1 MIQTQNRNQQ
11 DDHGFVHVGRTLN
24 YAAREISCA
33 LDAYISTRVSPELT
47 GMRGM
52 VLGFLMQ
59 ETESGKQI
67 YQRDLEARFHTNRS
81 SITTMLQGMEQSGFI
96 TREVVAKDARLKSL
110 VPTEKGRQCA
120 AAIHQ
125 CISDFEHDLQN
136 GVSAQ
141 ELEAIQNFLS
151 RQYEGGIFDTSRI
164 RTYSVEEGEVVFDFS
179 VDTKE
184 KFSQKEVQCET
195 QKKYEITSIAHP
207 QFPWLHRIR
216 AW

>member
-81 SITTMLQGMEQSGFI
+81 SITTMLQLLALNPACVCEISVIFFVFRHTPKCSAMLWLKKF
-96 TREVVAKDARLKSL
+96 RRCPRAAK
-110 VPTEKGRQCA
+110 
-120 AAIHQ
+120 
-125 CISDFEHDLQN
+125 
-136 GVSAQ
+136 Q
-141 ELEAIQNFLS
+141 EIP
-151 RQYEGGIFDTSRI
+151 Y
-164 RTYSVEEGEVVFDFS
+164 V
-179 VDTKE
+179 
-184 KFSQKEVQCET
+184 
-195 QKKYEITSIAHP
+195 
-207 QFPWLHRIR
+207 
-216 AW
+216 

>member
-81 SITTMLQGMEQSGFI
+81 SITTMLQGMEQS
-96 TREVVAKDARLKSL
+96 
-110 VPTEKGRQCA
+110 EKGRQCA

-141 ELEAIQNFLS
+141 ELEAIQGTLHKLIENAKA
-151 RQYEGGIFDTSRI
+151 I
-164 RTYSVEEGEVVFDFS
+164 RG
-179 VDTKE
+179 KN
-184 KFSQKEVQCET
+184 
-195 QKKYEITSIAHP
+195 
-207 QFPWLHRIR
+207 
-216 AW
+216 

>member
-141 ELEAIQNFLS
+141 EAIQGTLHKLIENAKA
-151 RQYEGGIFDTSRI
+151 I
-164 RTYSVEEGEVVFDFS
+164 RG
-179 VDTKE
+179 KN
-184 KFSQKEVQCET
+184 
-195 QKKYEITSIAHP
+195 
-207 QFPWLHRIR
+207 
-216 AW
+216 

>member
-59 ETESGKQI
+59 
-67 YQRDLEARFHTNRS
+67 EARFHTNRS

-141 ELEAIQNFLS
+141 ELEAIQGTLHKLIENAKA
-151 RQYEGGIFDTSRI
+151 I
-164 RTYSVEEGEVVFDFS
+164 RG
-179 VDTKE
+179 KN
-184 KFSQKEVQCET
+184 
-195 QKKYEITSIAHP
+195 
-207 QFPWLHRIR
+207 
-216 AW
+216 

>member
-1 MIQTQNRNQQ
+1 MIQTQNCNQQ

-120 AAIHQ
+120 AA
-125 CISDFEHDLQN
+125 
-136 GVSAQ
+136 A
-141 ELEAIQNFLS
+141 LS
-151 RQYEGGIFDTSRI
+151 SGCM
-164 RTYSVEEGEVVFDFS
+164 RTM
-179 VDTKE
+179 
-184 KFSQKEVQCET
+184 
-195 QKKYEITSIAHP
+195 
-207 QFPWLHRIR
+207 
-216 AW
+216 

>member
-1 MIQTQNRNQQ
+1 
-11 DDHGFVHVGRTLN
+11 
-24 YAAREISCA
+24 
-33 LDAYISTRVSPELT
+33 
-47 GMRGM
+47 
-52 VLGFLMQ
+52 MQ

-141 ELEAIQNFLS
+141 ELEAIQAPSHKLIENDKS
-151 RQYEGGIFDTSRI
+151 HPRQKLRRI
-164 RTYSVEEGEVVFDFS
+164 
-179 VDTKE
+179 
-184 KFSQKEVQCET
+184 
-195 QKKYEITSIAHP
+195 
-207 QFPWLHRIR
+207 
-216 AW
+216 

>member
-11 DDHGFVHVGRTLN
+11 DAHGFVHVGRTLN

-141 ELEAIQNFLS
+141 ELEAIQGTLHKLIENAKA
-151 RQYEGGIFDTSRI
+151 I
-164 RTYSVEEGEVVFDFS
+164 RG
-179 VDTKE
+179 KN
-184 KFSQKEVQCET
+184 
-195 QKKYEITSIAHP
+195 
-207 QFPWLHRIR
+207 
-216 AW
+216 

>member
-81 SITTMLQGMEQSGFI
+81 SITTMLQGMEQDGFI
-96 TREVVAKDARLKSL
+96 TRSAVAKIEVGQRHIYPDEIRHI
-110 VPTEKGRQCA
+110 RQ
-120 AAIHQ
+120 IL
-125 CISDFEHDLQN
+125 STTYEELFE
-136 GVSAQ
+136 
-141 ELEAIQNFLS
+141 
-151 RQYEGGIFDTSRI
+151 RQYN
-164 RTYSVEEGEVVFDFS
+164 
-179 VDTKE
+179 
-184 KFSQKEVQCET
+184 
-195 QKKYEITSIAHP
+195 
-207 QFPWLHRIR
+207 
-216 AW
+216 

>member
-81 SITTMLQGMEQSGFI
+81 SITTMVSHRNRTDSDYSKPAI
-96 TREVVAKDARLKSL
+96 AIDREYPWR
-110 VPTEKGRQCA
+110 
-120 AAIHQ
+120 
-125 CISDFEHDLQN
+125 
-136 GVSAQ
+136 
-141 ELEAIQNFLS
+141 
-151 RQYEGGIFDTSRI
+151 FD
-164 RTYSVEEGEVVFDFS
+164 
-179 VDTKE
+179 
-184 KFSQKEVQCET
+184 
-195 QKKYEITSIAHP
+195 
-207 QFPWLHRIR
+207 R
-216 AW
+216 AGKC

>member
-11 DDHGFVHVGRTLN
+11 GDHGFVHVGRTLN

-33 LDAYISTRVSPELT
+33 LGAYISTRVSPELT

-141 ELEAIQNFLS
+141 ELEAIQGTLHKLIENAKA
-151 RQYEGGIFDTSRI
+151 I
-164 RTYSVEEGEVVFDFS
+164 RG
-179 VDTKE
+179 KN
-184 KFSQKEVQCET
+184 
-195 QKKYEITSIAHP
+195 
-207 QFPWLHRIR
+207 
-216 AW
+216 

>member
-96 TREVVAKDARLKSL
+96 TRTAVEQDARLKSL
-110 VPTEKGRQCA
+110 SPTPKGLACNEAVHTCVR
-120 AAIHQ
+120 
-125 CISDFEHDLQN
+125 DFETRLRSGITCEQLEIICQVIGQLMQN
-136 GVSAQ
+136 
-141 ELEAIQNFLS
+141 
-151 RQYEGGIFDTSRI
+151 
-164 RTYSVEEGEVVFDFS
+164 
-179 VDTKE
+179 VDDMTAVLNNE
-184 KFSQKEVQCET
+184 KKG
-195 QKKYEITSIAHP
+195 
-207 QFPWLHRIR
+207 
-216 AW
+216 

>member
-96 TREVVAKDARLKSL
+96 TREVVAKDARLKHVNS
-110 VPTEKGRQCA
+110 PK
-120 AAIHQ
+120 
-125 CISDFEHDLQN
+125 
-136 GVSAQ
+136 
-141 ELEAIQNFLS
+141 
-151 RQYEGGIFDTSRI
+151 
-164 RTYSVEEGEVVFDFS
+164 
-179 VDTKE
+179 
-184 KFSQKEVQCET
+184 
-195 QKKYEITSIAHP
+195 
-207 QFPWLHRIR
+207 
-216 AW
+216 

>member
-110 VPTEKGRQCA
+110 VPTRRAVELDAEVCNCLRETDRMLTRGLSGGQIQLFKETA
-120 AAIHQ
+120 AQ
-125 CISDFEHDLQN
+125 MLNNLDEW
-136 GVSAQ
+136 
-141 ELEAIQNFLS
+141 
-151 RQYEGGIFDTSRI
+151 EG
-164 RTYSVEEGEVVFDFS
+164 
-179 VDTKE
+179 
-184 KFSQKEVQCET
+184 
-195 QKKYEITSIAHP
+195 
-207 QFPWLHRIR
+207 
-216 AW
+216 